1 MNTDRTII
9 AIDPGCSGGIAV
21 WATGCFPVV
30 YKFHDEYVMARLLD
44 RLAVEP
50 DCIPVAYLERV
61 HSMPGQGVASSFKFG
76 ANYGF
81 YRGCIQALGVSL
93 IEVTPQAWQKGLMLP
108 AGKGNQA
115 ARKKQ
120 LLQLARER
128 HPEVTGINL
137 ATCDALMI
145 LDWAINKETKEDK

>member
-1 MNTDRTII
+1 M
-9 AIDPGCSGGIAV
+9 
-21 WATGCFPVV
+21 
-30 YKFHDEYVMARLLD
+30 
-44 RLAVEP
+44 
-50 DCIPVAYLERV
+50 
-61 HSMPGQGVASSFKFG
+61 
-76 ANYGF
+76 
-81 YRGCIQALGVSL
+81 

-128 HPEVTGINL
+128 YPDVTGINL

-145 LDWAINKETKEDK
+145 LDWAINKETKENK

>member
-1 MNTDRTII
+1 MTTDRTII

-21 WATGCFPVV
+21 WSQGIMPEVF
-30 YKFHDEYVMARLLD
+30 KFSNEAAMAARMKWLLD
-44 RLAVEP
+44 TDFR
-50 DCIPVAYLERV
+50 PVAYLERV

-128 HPEVTGINL
+128 YPDVTGINL

-145 LDWAINKETKEDK
+145 LDWAINKETKENK